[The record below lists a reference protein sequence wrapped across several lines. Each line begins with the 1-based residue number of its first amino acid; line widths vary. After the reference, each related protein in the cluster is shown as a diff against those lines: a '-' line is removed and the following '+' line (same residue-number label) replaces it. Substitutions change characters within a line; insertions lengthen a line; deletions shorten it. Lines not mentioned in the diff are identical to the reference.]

1 MIMSPKQKGHQ
12 KDRFLFLGSGLL
24 LMIIVLAGFAKA
36 QRWGTRFVDIYMNAR
51 DVNGLNKGE
60 EIRIAGI
67 VAGQVGTMKLN
78 DQGVVKVKLK
88 IEANKIHLIGPSS
101 SARLGKEGWIGAPF
115 LVITTDPRPR
125 EQALDIEGST
135 ISYEETLNVNTLLK
149 ELANS
154 QQQLNST
161 LRNTSALTAK
171 DGSINTAINATR
183 QLAESLQK
191 EVIATAPVARESIS
205 SVAKD
210 IHSVSESTEALE
222 QDTRSFIE
230 ETQPLVIKTLKDAD
244 QLTRSSQEVIDLL
257 RNLFGYWLEP
267 VKGKEDAQTKQ
278 D

>member
-1 MIMSPKQKGHQ
+1 
-12 KDRFLFLGSGLL
+12 
-24 LMIIVLAGFAKA
+24 
-36 QRWGTRFVDIYMNAR
+36 
-51 DVNGLNKGE
+51 
-60 EIRIAGI
+60 
-67 VAGQVGTMKLN
+67 
-78 DQGVVKVKLK
+78 VKVKLK

-101 SARLGKEGWIGAPF
+101 SAQLGKEGWIGSPF

-125 EQALDIEGST
+125 EQALDIEGTT
-135 ISYEETLNVNTLLK
+135 INYEEPLNINNLLR
-149 ELANS
+149 ELASS
-154 QQQLNST
+154 QQQLNVT

-171 DGSINTAINATR
+171 DGSITTAINATR

-191 EVIATAPVARESIS
+191 EVTATAPLARESIS

-230 ETQPLVIKTLKDAD
+230 ETRPLVIETLKDAD
-244 QLTRSSQEVIDLL
+244 QLTRSSQEVIDIL

-267 VKGKEDAQTKQ
+267 VKGKKDAQTRQ